1 MLELFAESSL
11 SFTLLKCALGTE
23 SINLSLTIRGLLLK
37 LTESLDF
44 ALLLILDTLRLK
56 LSFVFTLILGTLM
69 LTDGIILISLFI
81 LSLIL
86 FEESLSVG
94 LSSLLHE
101 EVNAVLLGLSG
112 ILVFLSHLIKVLKE
126 LHSLLISDLLL
137 LEADLGALLDLI
149 NDNLSALLASL
160 SFADLTL
167 LLFLKDLET
176 LNLHHEVE
184 LLLLLKILL
193 LEALVLL

>member
-1 MLELFAESSL
+1 M
-11 SFTLLKCALGTE
+11 
-23 SINLSLTIRGLLLK
+23 TIRGLLLK

-56 LSFVFTLILGTLM
+56 LSFVVTLILRTLM
-69 LTDGIILISLFI
+69 LTDGIILISLLI

-101 EVNAVLLGLSG
+101 EVDAVLLGLSG
-112 ILVFLSHLIKVLKE
+112 ILVFLSHLIKVLE
-126 LHSLLISDLLL
+126 EFHSLLISDLLL

-160 SFADLTL
+160 SFADLAL
-167 LLFLKDLET
+167 LLFLKDLEA
-176 LNLHHEVE
+176 LNLHHEVK
-184 LLLLLKILL
+184 LLLLLKILM
-193 LEALVLL
+193 LEALVLQ